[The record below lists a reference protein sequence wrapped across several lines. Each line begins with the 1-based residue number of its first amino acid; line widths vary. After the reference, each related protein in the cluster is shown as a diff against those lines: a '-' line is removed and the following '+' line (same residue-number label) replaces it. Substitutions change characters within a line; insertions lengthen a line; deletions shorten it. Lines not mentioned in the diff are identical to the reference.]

1 MARPTVMTDD
11 VLSKLQHAFTMGCTD
26 IEACMYA
33 GCSQPALY
41 RYQEKNE
48 EYREQKAVWK
58 SNPFMLARMVLVH
71 ALVAKD
77 VNTAHKMIDRKEG
90 GKLSLDHTSSDG
102 SMKPTI
108 IQLVPVTPELEDDAD
123 SRH

>member
-1 MARPTVMTDD
+1 MARPTVMTKD

-33 GCSQPALY
+33 GCSESALY
-41 RYQEKNE
+41 RYEEKHE
-48 EYREQKAVWK
+48 EYRKQKAVWK
-58 SNPFMLARMVLVH
+58 SNPFMLARMVLVD

-102 SMKPTI
+102 SMKPTM
-108 IQLVPVTPELEDDAD
+108 IQLMPVTPDDNSD
-123 SRH
+123 S